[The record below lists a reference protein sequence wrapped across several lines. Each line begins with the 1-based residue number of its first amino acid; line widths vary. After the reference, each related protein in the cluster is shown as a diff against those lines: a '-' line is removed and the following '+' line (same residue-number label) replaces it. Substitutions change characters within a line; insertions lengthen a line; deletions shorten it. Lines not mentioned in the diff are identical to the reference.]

1 MNIMDFSRNEINDN
15 VEQTENIKSENPVI
29 ENLQEKNGDLL
40 DDSID
45 DTVPNVTDCLQIIL
59 NPESQNTEK
68 PYICDY
74 HGCKK
79 AFTKPGGLSEHKKR
93 NHDELDETLVE
104 IIPNVTGG
112 PPGYKCRQ
120 CNVFFPKYQMVL
132 HLRSHT
138 GERPH
143 VCDFEGCNKAFARPG
158 TLSEHKKRNHEKL
171 LHHSCPICGKRFYE
185 RCVMLQHIVI
195 HDEARQARERILPP
209 QMMILLTQVEEFNF
223 DGQVVKSK
231 CVCEVCGKIFV
242 NGSGKNR
249 HVKGGQ
255 CRKYKCLE
263 VGCGKSFFAESG
275 LTRHLKEGHQ
285 LKSSP
290 LKSEQLKKETEPV
303 IKSESSEEFLL
314 NTEEIKEEIPQE
326 DYSFSENDVKV
337 DIFHNPD
344 KDILYTCDLCGN
356 TLGSKQSLEVHKL
369 IHEEIN
375 RFKCNEENC
384 TEVFSSQNG
393 LSKHQSSVH
402 EIESKA
408 ENGSFHVCEECGKQC
423 TTKGG
428 LKDHM
433 KKHSTEKKFMCMIC
447 GKKLKRSTTLAM
459 HMKIHT
465 GERDFQ
471 CDKCESSFVSS
482 AALRNHTLSKHTDLT
497 NAPQFI
503 CSYCGKVFPKK
514 DYLLKHVTE
523 HTGEKKYKCEVCG
536 KCFRHE
542 TTLSSHL
549 DMHYGI
555 KKFQCPHCGKRF
567 TQRQQMNM
575 HVRRH
580 TGDKRHKCNI
590 CGEAFIEP
598 RSLRN
603 HMKRRHEQEQ
613 PSETTNTIDIHST
626 HLQLQSPQ
634 IPRQPLQLQP
644 TFHPP
649 QFSPSRLHHPPL
661 PSFLFAGH
669 NSDL

>member
-1 MNIMDFSRNEINDN
+1 
-15 VEQTENIKSENPVI
+15 
-29 ENLQEKNGDLL
+29 
-40 DDSID
+40 
-45 DTVPNVTDCLQIIL
+45 
-59 NPESQNTEK
+59 
-68 PYICDY
+68 
-74 HGCKK
+74 
-79 AFTKPGGLSEHKKR
+79 
-93 NHDELDETLVE
+93 
-104 IIPNVTGG
+104 
-112 PPGYKCRQ
+112 
-120 CNVFFPKYQMVL
+120 MV
-132 HLRSHT
+132 
-138 GERPH
+138 
-143 VCDFEGCNKAFARPG
+143 
-158 TLSEHKKRNHEKL
+158 
-171 LHHSCPICGKRFYE
+171 
-185 RCVMLQHIVI
+185 
-195 HDEARQARERILPP
+195 
-209 QMMILLTQVEEFNF
+209 
-223 DGQVVKSK
+223 
-231 CVCEVCGKIFV
+231 
-242 NGSGKNR
+242 GKNR

-314 NTEEIKEEIPQE
+314 NTEGIKEEIPQE

-402 EIESKA
+402 EIESKS